1 MAAIQRPALPT
12 PIRAFP
18 RPRSGRVAIVAAAG
32 LVIGLALL
40 QVQQFS
46 AVTSTGYEID
56 ALQREQLAMQAA
68 NHELEADVAELSSLA
83 RVDIVARLQL
93 GMAPPKHVLHIDV
106 NQPVP
111 QEQHLPSRFEP
122 TADEPAPV
130 TDSGDSTWER
140 IVSLLPF

>member
-12 PIRAFP
+12 PIRALP
-18 RPRSGRVAIVAAAG
+18 RPRSARVALVAAAG

-56 ALQREQLAMQAA
+56 ELKREQLAMQAE
-68 NHELEADVAELSSLA
+68 NHELEAEVAALSSLA
-83 RVDIVARLQL
+83 RVELVARLEL
-93 GMAPPKHVLHIDV
+93 GMGPPKQVLHIDV

-111 QEQHLPSRFEP
+111 EEQHLPSRY
-122 TADEPAPV
+122 EPASDDMTQTP
-130 TDSGDSTWER
+130 DGGDSTWER
-140 IVSLLPF
+140 IVNLLPF